1 MNIGPLLR
9 ILMAIMIMMIARA
22 AKAAAKAAA
31 NLPLSMVVPPQDVVD
46 ERFQKQCLIT
56 ISVAGVI
63 VRYLGFWI

>member
-1 MNIGPLLR
+1 
-9 ILMAIMIMMIARA
+9 MAIMIMMIARA
-22 AKAAAKAAA
+22 AKAAAKAAAKVAA

>member
-1 MNIGPLLR
+1 
-9 ILMAIMIMMIARA
+9 MAIMIMMIAR
-22 AKAAAKAAA
+22 AAKAAA

-46 ERFQKQCLIT
+46 DRFQKQCLIT

>member
-1 MNIGPLLR
+1 
-9 ILMAIMIMMIARA
+9 MMIARA

-46 ERFQKQCLIT
+46 DGFQKQCLIT

>member
-22 AKAAAKAAA
+22 AKAVA

-46 ERFQKQCLIT
+46 DRFQKQCLIT
-56 ISVAGVI
+56 ISVAGGI
-63 VRYLGFWI
+63 VRDLGFWI

>member
-1 MNIGPLLR
+1 MHSREQADIDGNNDY
-9 ILMAIMIMMIARA
+9 AA
-22 AKAAAKAAA
+22 AKLAAKAAA

-46 ERFQKQCLIT
+46 DRFQKQCLIT